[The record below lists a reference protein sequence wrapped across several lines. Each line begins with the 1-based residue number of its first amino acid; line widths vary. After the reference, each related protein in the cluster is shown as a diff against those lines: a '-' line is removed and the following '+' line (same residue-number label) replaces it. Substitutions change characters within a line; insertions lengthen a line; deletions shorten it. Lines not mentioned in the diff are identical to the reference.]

1 MSELHAFIA
10 VARCGSFT
18 RAADE
23 LCVTQAAISRAIG
36 RLEMH
41 FAQVLIKRSSH
52 EMVLTPAGQA
62 FLDAICGPVTAIEE
76 ASGALLAKGNRNRLT
91 LSIVPTLASVWLVPR
106 MPDFYRRHPEIE
118 LSFVPYRRDEDFT
131 GPAPDA
137 AILTGAAGQWPSAWI
152 CDYVI
157 GSEMVPVS
165 HPGRA
170 SARVADGHWRQP
182 ADLMREPLL
191 YHTSAPASWQLWL
204 KAAGVTNAAPKL
216 ASGFDHVSILIQA
229 VIADMG
235 VAVLQRCLVR
245 DELAAGRLVAPFDL
259 PITLPRGYYLCAP
272 VQRRD
277 HPALN
282 AFRAWLLEMAVGERA
297 LGPAMGEARN
307 NNAVL

>member
-10 VARCGSFT
+10 VARYGSFT

-52 EMVLTPAGQA
+52 EMTLTPAGQA
-62 FLDAICGPVTAIEE
+62 FLDAIRGPLAAIED
-76 ASGALLAKGNRNRLT
+76 ASGTLLSKGNRNRLS
-91 LSIVPTLASVWLVPR
+91 LAIVPTLASVWLVPR
-106 MPDFYRRHPEIE
+106 LADFHQRHPDIEI
-118 LSFVPYRRDEDFT
+118 SFVPYRRDEDFT

-137 AILTGAAGQWPSAWI
+137 AILTGVAGEWPAGWT

-170 SARVADGHWRQP
+170 QARRAAGRWNSP
-182 ADLMREPLL
+182 ADLLDEPLL
-191 YHTSAPASWQLWL
+191 YHTSAPASWKLWL
-204 KAAGVTNAAPKL
+204 KAAGVSNAEPRL
-216 ASGFDHVSILIQA
+216 TSGFDHVSILIQA
-229 VIADMG
+229 TIADMG

-245 DELAAGRLVAPFDL
+245 DELTAGRLVAPFDL
-259 PITLPRGYYLCAP
+259 PISLPRGYYLCAP
-272 VQRRD
+272 AQRRD
-277 HPALN
+277 HPALG
-282 AFRAWLLEMAVGERA
+282 AFREWLLGMAGEERA
-297 LGPAMGEARN
+297 GA
-307 NNAVL
+307 

>member
-1 MSELHAFIA
+1 MRIRSPSMSELHAFIA

-18 RAADE
+18 RAAEE

-52 EMVLTPAGQA
+52 QLTLTPAGHA
-62 FLDAICGPVTAIEE
+62 FLDAIRVPLASIEE
-76 ASGALLAKGNRNRLT
+76 ASGMLLAKGSRNRLT
-91 LSIVPTLASVWLVPR
+91 LSAVPTLASVWLVPR
-106 MPDFYRRHPEIE
+106 LADFYRRHPDIAIG
-118 LSFVPYRRDEDFT
+118 FVPYRRDEDFS

-137 AILTGAAGQWPSAWI
+137 AILTGIAGEWPSGWA

-165 HPGRA
+165 HPNRARARREAGRWG
-170 SARVADGHWRQP
+170 SP
-182 ADLMREPLL
+182 ADLLNEPLL

-204 KAAGVTNAAPKL
+204 QAAGVPGAAPRP

-259 PITLPRGYYLCAP
+259 PITLPRGYYLCTP

-277 HPALN
+277 HPALD
-282 AFRAWLLEMAVGERA
+282 AFRSWLLEIAVEERA
-297 LGPAMGEARN
+297 QLCGVVG
-307 NNAVL
+307 